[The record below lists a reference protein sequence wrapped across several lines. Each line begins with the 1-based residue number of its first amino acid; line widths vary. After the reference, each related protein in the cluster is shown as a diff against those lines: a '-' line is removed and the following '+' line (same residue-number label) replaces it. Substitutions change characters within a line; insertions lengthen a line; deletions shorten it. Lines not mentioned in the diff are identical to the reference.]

1 MARVYVSS
9 TFSDLRDCREQ
20 VRLTLKRMDHDDVAM
35 EYYTAEEVR
44 PLDRC
49 LRDVEV
55 SDLYVCL
62 VAWRY
67 GYVPEGHQHSITELE
82 YRRAV
87 EAGKPCLAFLL
98 AEDAS
103 WPVPLIE
110 MGAFDK
116 VQAFRQKLQRDHLTS
131 FFTGPGDI
139 GARVAEAVHAWGKR
153 QGVASGGSRT
163 DWEAY
168 RAAVFDKHRWIRLAV
183 IAGAALPSIAAGPT
197 ADCAV
202 ASSAARAGCPVL
214 PPGASRRPSARR
226 CASWRIAFSSW
237 RIASPCSLV
246 SVCAP
251 AWPAKGQPPSPATA
265 ASKRVIP
272 ISIPA

>member
-153 QGVASGGSRT
+153 QGAP
-163 DWEAY
+163 
-168 RAAVFDKHRWIRLAV
+168 AA
-183 IAGAALPSIAAGPT
+183 GAGPT
-197 ADCAV
+197 
-202 ASSAARAGCPVL
+202 GKPTG
-214 PPGASRRPSARR
+214 PRPSWRSPRSATTTPARGW
-226 CASWRIAFSSW
+226 SSGSDPIRIPGSARSS
-237 RIASPCSLV
+237 R
-246 SVCAP
+246 
-251 AWPAKGQPPSPATA
+251 T
-265 ASKRVIP
+265 
-272 ISIPA
+272 